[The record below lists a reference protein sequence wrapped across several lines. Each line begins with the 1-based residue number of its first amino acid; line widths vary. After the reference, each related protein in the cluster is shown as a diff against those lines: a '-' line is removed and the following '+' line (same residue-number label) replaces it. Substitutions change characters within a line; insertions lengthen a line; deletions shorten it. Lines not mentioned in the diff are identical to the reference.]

1 MPSSRTG
8 SRLRAVRGRRRGCS
22 RWCASCSRWV
32 RTRLDWKYAL
42 SLGLTDSGF
51 DFSVLSEFRDRLVAD
66 DRASQLLE
74 SILVAARQAGLLR
87 SGGRARTDSTHVLAN
102 IRKINR
108 LELVGETVRA
118 ALEQVAEVAAG
129 WLGPRVQPHWSE
141 SYTRRIEASR
151 LPAGEQA
158 RLQWAAQTARDGG
171 YPLDAIDADRDAT
184 WLGNLPQVGAL
195 RRVWARQCVRE
206 GDGQWHYRKECLLAG
221 TERIDTPHDVQARW
235 SSKRSTSWS
244 GYKVHLTGTD
254 DDTPHL
260 VTQVETTM
268 ATTTDLAALITI
280 QTDLDTR
287 DLTPGEHYLDAGYV
301 TIEVIAEAN
310 PRGTTIV
317 GPVSLDSSWQA
328 KAGLGFDRAAFHIDW
343 DNRTAICPR
352 GNHNTE
358 WTDQR
363 HAHGPGAAIRFAVTD

>member
-1 MPSSRTG
+1 M
-8 SRLRAVRGRRRGCS
+8 
-22 RWCASCSRWV
+22 

-129 WLGPRVQPHWSE
+129 WLGPRVQAHWSE